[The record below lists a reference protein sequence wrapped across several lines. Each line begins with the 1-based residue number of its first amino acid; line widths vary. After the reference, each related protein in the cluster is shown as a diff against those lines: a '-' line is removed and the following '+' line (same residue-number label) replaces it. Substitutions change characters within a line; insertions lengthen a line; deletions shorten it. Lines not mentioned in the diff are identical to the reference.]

1 MYAMVSYMDDE
12 FSKVLSA
19 LKKKGMYKDSLIV
32 FHSDNG
38 GEVMGAGLCGGNNWP
53 LTGGKFSLPGSVY
66 LLCARLTTPP
76 PLRQILEFRRRDSC
90 KCVCFR
96 WIPA

>member
-53 LTGGKFSLPGSVY
+53 LTGGKFSLNT
-66 LLCARLTTPP
+66 LTARLGLFALRPPNHPTPP
-76 PLRQILEFRRRDSC
+76 QANSRISKAGF
-90 KCVCFR
+90 V
-96 WIPA
+96 